1 MVPGARPGGTWRS
14 RFAQIPYALGYRSA
28 WFYSRPGGAVVRAAA
43 DKGLEHRERH
53 AEVADIT
60 LTGGNMSAIVSLRR
74 MSTGLMDRLNSSFQ
88 QVMLINSGLL
98 ATGMA
103 GIITPQMSSLLHNAT
118 TVTLS
123 MRNSQRY
130 DV

>member
-1 MVPGARPGGTWRS
+1 
-14 RFAQIPYALGYRSA
+14 
-28 WFYSRPGGAVVRAAA
+28 
-43 DKGLEHRERH
+43 
-53 AEVADIT
+53 
-60 LTGGNMSAIVSLRR
+60 
-74 MSTGLMDRLNSSFQ
+74 
-88 QVMLINSGLL
+88 MLINSGLL
-98 ATGMA
+98 ATGIA

>member
-1 MVPGARPGGTWRS
+1 MV
-14 RFAQIPYALGYRSA
+14 
-28 WFYSRPGGAVVRAAA
+28 YSRAGGAVVRAAA
-43 DKGLEHRERH
+43 DKALEHRECH

-74 MSTGLMDRLNSSFQ
+74 MSTGLMDRLISSFQ

-98 ATGMA
+98 ATGIA
-103 GIITPQMSSLLHNAT
+103 GIITPQMSWLLHNAT

>member
-1 MVPGARPGGTWRS
+1 MV
-14 RFAQIPYALGYRSA
+14 
-28 WFYSRPGGAVVRAAA
+28 YSRAGGAVVRAAA
-43 DKGLEHRERH
+43 DKALEHRERH

-74 MSTGLMDRLNSSFQ
+74 MSTGLMDRLNASFQ

-98 ATGMA
+98 ATGIA

-123 MRNSQRY
+123 MHNSKKY
-130 DV
+130 EV